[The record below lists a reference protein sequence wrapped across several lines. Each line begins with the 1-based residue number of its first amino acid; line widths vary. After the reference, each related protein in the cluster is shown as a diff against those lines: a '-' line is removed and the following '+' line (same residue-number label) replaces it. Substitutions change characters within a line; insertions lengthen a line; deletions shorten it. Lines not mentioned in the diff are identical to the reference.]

1 MSDDAG
7 MHGEF
12 GQALEPVASGSK
24 RKRTME
30 WAMEV
35 PEADVRLPVDHHD
48 REANHDSRHQ
58 DNNDQDKHG
67 RHTPKRSRPS
77 PSPKQ
82 QPRSIRRKD
91 ARYGLSSLNKRHA
104 EPIDVD
110 VDIVDNTRP
119 SRFQEGSM
127 SDKPSAQP
135 PSVFTRDHSNS
146 GVPALANVDHLMSQY
161 HEENSTPSV
170 HHQLRPTVNHPL
182 QDDPVDDPPPPP
194 ASVPT
199 FDSIPPSTTASVKP
213 SGGLFRF
220 GKMFA
225 STFNPANV
233 WESFSRTWKESKE
246 DLTVRN
252 IEENRKRAQAQ
263 PEAVLD
269 DKALYEQAYQELKK
283 SGQFN
288 FTVVPNK
295 ALTSPRIGGNS
306 QFNSPTRQP
315 LTSPRHAAA
324 YARLRPDADFP
335 HSRDTS
341 LDSTGDAAAP
351 PQLAALF
358 KRSTDPLA
366 EPRSPQLLSPEKPLS
381 KRKSFFTLR
390 GASLR
395 APSLSSLRRGRS
407 HANLSE
413 TFVPTSED
421 KRTPSLSPEKPAFH
435 NHLTLQSLPRSQ
447 SKRELNK
454 TVKLN
459 KRSFDLTHLRDS
471 DHRRESVIVIDTP
484 RSEIQSF
491 LPVDYY
497 QDPMDPAAI
506 ASSEAADQSDME
518 NRPSLDAKLKA
529 LEASVKSRHNK
540 QTPTKKRK
548 SASKDDAIYKPPADE
563 EEDELEYVKEKP
575 KKKRKSTGKKAAT
588 AEPANEQPGSDVGHG
603 KMIKTN
609 TKKQDNSKQQATEE
623 VIDHNA
629 VGRSSLDTL
638 DPINEEDNVLVA
650 PRVDSTHSLVP
661 SQHDSACFDADAE
674 SIHVR
679 TEPLKSILVNK
690 HETVRP
696 SSRGS
701 NKRPSSS
708 QRRSSPPPSAVYT
721 KPTLVAIEKHHVITV
736 TPGVGSVPAMPTTTL
751 KTTLTEE
758 QASAGAGSK
767 HSILAGADQV
777 TNSVTVELQDGGV
790 ARSELIDDEALELLL
805 LEAEELLLLDADEL
819 LEEEELLEEI
829 ETEAEASAA
838 EDEIEDDADEEILDD
853 DEEDA
858 LELLEE
864 DALLDDEL
872 DDEELLDDV
881 TTRANP
887 LEDEDAED
895 DIDDETLELLDDER
909 LELTLEELLL
919 DIEELLLDDE
929 EEEAEEVTRPAEAL
943 SEEETDD
950 EELELLEE
958 LLDDDRTELLDDD
971 PLELLEDERLELTL
985 LLELELDEESDDDV
999 EDAKPAEL
1007 LNEDEIDDETLE
1019 LLEEE
1024 RLELLDEDLLELL
1037 DDDRL
1042 ELVEEETEDER
1053 LELLDDDELE
1063 ILDEDE
1069 LRPLLMDA
1077 DVLLLDDDERLE
1089 LRDEEKLE
1097 LLDDDTL
1104 ELLDDDTLE
1113 LDEDMLDDVAVTEKV
1128 M

>member
-7 MHGEF
+7 MYGEF

-104 EPIDVD
+104 EPTDVD

-263 PEAVLD
+263 PEAVPD
-269 DKALYEQAYQELKK
+269 DKAMYEQAYQELKK

-295 ALTSPRIGGNS
+295 ALTSPRIGGSS

-459 KRSFDLTHLRDS
+459 KRVSDLESKLADARRELNNAITNASPLPPLPSRFEKFTPTSRSKFTRARFGLSSSKLPSLPSESLLQAETLAKAQNTPSLVRPRPTHSQSFDLTHLRDS

-497 QDPMDPAAI
+497 HDPMDPAAI
-506 ASSEAADQSDME
+506 ASSEAADQSDVE

-529 LEASVKSRHNK
+529 LEASVKSKHSK
-540 QTPTKKRK
+540 KTPTKKRK

-609 TKKQDNSKQQATEE
+609 TKKQDNSEQQATGE

-638 DPINEEDNVLVA
+638 DPINEEDNILVA

-661 SQHDSACFDADAE
+661 SQHDSAYSNADAE

-767 HSILAGADQV
+767 QWDWP
-777 TNSVTVELQDGGV
+777 
-790 ARSELIDDEALELLL
+790 
-805 LEAEELLLLDADEL
+805 
-819 LEEEELLEEI
+819 
-829 ETEAEASAA
+829 
-838 EDEIEDDADEEILDD
+838 ED
-853 DEEDA
+853 
-858 LELLEE
+858 
-864 DALLDDEL
+864 
-872 DDEELLDDV
+872 V
-881 TTRANP
+881 F
-887 LEDEDAED
+887 
-895 DIDDETLELLDDER
+895 
-909 LELTLEELLL
+909 
-919 DIEELLLDDE
+919 
-929 EEEAEEVTRPAEAL
+929 
-943 SEEETDD
+943 
-950 EELELLEE
+950 
-958 LLDDDRTELLDDD
+958 
-971 PLELLEDERLELTL
+971 
-985 LLELELDEESDDDV
+985 
-999 EDAKPAEL
+999 
-1007 LNEDEIDDETLE
+1007 
-1019 LLEEE
+1019 
-1024 RLELLDEDLLELL
+1024 
-1037 DDDRL
+1037 
-1042 ELVEEETEDER
+1042 
-1053 LELLDDDELE
+1053 
-1063 ILDEDE
+1063 
-1069 LRPLLMDA
+1069 
-1077 DVLLLDDDERLE
+1077 
-1089 LRDEEKLE
+1089 
-1097 LLDDDTL
+1097 
-1104 ELLDDDTLE
+1104 
-1113 LDEDMLDDVAVTEKV
+1113 
-1128 M
+1128 

>member
-7 MHGEF
+7 MYGEF

-104 EPIDVD
+104 EPVDVD

-182 QDDPVDDPPPPP
+182 QDDLVDDPPPPP

-269 DKALYEQAYQELKK
+269 DKAMYEQAYQELKK

-295 ALTSPRIGGNS
+295 ALTSPRIGGSS

-358 KRSTDPLA
+358 KRSTEPLT

-413 TFVPTSED
+413 TFVHTSED

-459 KRSFDLTHLRDS
+459 KRVSDLESKLADARRELNNAITNASPLPPLPSRFEKFTPTSRSKFTRARFGLSSSKLPSLPSESLLQAETLAKAQNTPSLVRPRPTHSQSFDLTHLRDS

-506 ASSEAADQSDME
+506 ASSEAADQSDVE

-540 QTPTKKRK
+540 KTPTNKRK

-575 KKKRKSTGKKAAT
+575 KKKRKSTGKR
-588 AEPANEQPGSDVGHG
+588 QPLPSQQ
-603 KMIKTN
+603 TN
-609 TKKQDNSKQQATEE
+609 N
-623 VIDHNA
+623 
-629 VGRSSLDTL
+629 L
-638 DPINEEDNVLVA
+638 DPM
-650 PRVDSTHSLVP
+650 
-661 SQHDSACFDADAE
+661 SAM
-674 SIHVR
+674 VR
-679 TEPLKSILVNK
+679 
-690 HETVRP
+690 
-696 SSRGS
+696 
-701 NKRPSSS
+701 
-708 QRRSSPPPSAVYT
+708 
-721 KPTLVAIEKHHVITV
+721 
-736 TPGVGSVPAMPTTTL
+736 
-751 KTTLTEE
+751 
-758 QASAGAGSK
+758 
-767 HSILAGADQV
+767 
-777 TNSVTVELQDGGV
+777 
-790 ARSELIDDEALELLL
+790 
-805 LEAEELLLLDADEL
+805 
-819 LEEEELLEEI
+819 
-829 ETEAEASAA
+829 
-838 EDEIEDDADEEILDD
+838 
-853 DEEDA
+853 
-858 LELLEE
+858 
-864 DALLDDEL
+864 
-872 DDEELLDDV
+872 
-881 TTRANP
+881 
-887 LEDEDAED
+887 
-895 DIDDETLELLDDER
+895 
-909 LELTLEELLL
+909 
-919 DIEELLLDDE
+919 
-929 EEEAEEVTRPAEAL
+929 
-943 SEEETDD
+943 
-950 EELELLEE
+950 
-958 LLDDDRTELLDDD
+958 
-971 PLELLEDERLELTL
+971 
-985 LLELELDEESDDDV
+985 
-999 EDAKPAEL
+999 
-1007 LNEDEIDDETLE
+1007 
-1019 LLEEE
+1019 
-1024 RLELLDEDLLELL
+1024 
-1037 DDDRL
+1037 
-1042 ELVEEETEDER
+1042 
-1053 LELLDDDELE
+1053 
-1063 ILDEDE
+1063 
-1069 LRPLLMDA
+1069 
-1077 DVLLLDDDERLE
+1077 
-1089 LRDEEKLE
+1089 
-1097 LLDDDTL
+1097 
-1104 ELLDDDTLE
+1104 
-1113 LDEDMLDDVAVTEKV
+1113 
-1128 M
+1128 